1 MVALSG
7 LLFVILVSLVITRV
21 ATMTLTLTGLSRES
35 ARFQARSALSG
46 VGFTTGEAEAVV
58 NHPVRRRVVM
68 VLMLLGGAGT
78 VTVIGALFL
87 SFANADASE
96 RTTRLAMLL
105 GGLLAVWL
113 LARSAWVDRR
123 LSKLIARALTRWTD
137 LDARDYAALLHLAG
151 SYTVM
156 EIAVNREDWVAG
168 RTLAELA
175 LRDEGVVVLGISRPN
190 GNYLGAPRFDTE
202 IRPGDT
208 LVVYGRSPRLCE
220 LDCRPAG
227 DVGDERHAAGVEEH
241 RALLAEEEGGDPDRR
256 RVGVEGSPSV
266 RP

>member
-7 LLFVILVSLVITRV
+7 LLVVVLVSLVITRV
-21 ATMTLTLTGLSRES
+21 ATVALTLTGLSGES

-46 VGFTTGEAEAVV
+46 VGFTTSEAESVV

-87 SFANADASE
+87 SFANADASQ
-96 RTTRLAMLL
+96 RTARLAMLL

-123 LSKLIARALTRWTD
+123 LSTVIARALRRWTD
-137 LDARDYAALLHLAG
+137 LDARDYAALLHLSG
-151 SYTVM
+151 PYTVM
-156 EIAVNREDWVAG
+156 EMAVNAGDWVAG
-168 RTLAELA
+168 RPLENLA
-175 LRDEGVVVLGISRPN
+175 LRDEGVIVLGISRPD
-190 GNYLGAPRFDTE
+190 GTYLGAPRFDTE
-202 IRPGDT
+202 IRANDT

-220 LDCRPAG
+220 LDRRPAG
-227 DVGDERHAAGVEEH
+227 PLGDERHAAGVDEH
-241 RALLAEEEGGDPDRR
+241 RGLLVEEEAVDPAA
-256 RVGVEGSPSV
+256 
-266 RP
+266 

>member
-7 LLFVILVSLVITRV
+7 LLVVILVSLVITRV
-21 ATMTLTLTGLSRES
+21 ATVALTLTGISRES

-87 SFANADASE
+87 SFANADASQ

-123 LSKLIARALTRWTD
+123 LSKVIARALKRWTD
-137 LDARDYAALLHLAG
+137 LDARDYAALLHLSG
-151 SYTVM
+151 RYTVM
-156 EIAVNREDWVAG
+156 EMAVNAGDWVAD
-168 RTLAELA
+168 RTLGELA

-190 GNYLGAPRFDTE
+190 GTYLGAPRFDTE
-202 IRPGDT
+202 IRAHDT
-208 LVVYGRSPRLCE
+208 LVLYGRSPRLCE
-220 LDCRPAG
+220 LDRRPAG
-227 DVGDERHAAGVEEH
+227 PLGDARHAAGVDEH
-241 RALLAEEEGGDPDRR
+241 RTLLIEEEVCD
-256 RVGVEGSPSV
+256 GSA
-266 RP
+266 